1 MDKLEEHI
9 RRNREDLDRYSPP
22 AGLWRNIRKGL
33 RKEKSIMRHWLSIAA
48 ITVIILGTAI
58 ALIRPVH
65 RWSDTNRQKNGDET
79 LTQQADPLLKET
91 ETYYN
96 SLVNT
101 LYKEATPLL
110 TKNPE
115 IKKELNSD
123 LTQIDSIC
131 TDIKKDLKDNIS
143 NKDVV
148 EALIQNYRTKI
159 QILEDMLTVLKE
171 NENNPEKK
179 KSHEL

>member
-22 AGLWRNIRKGL
+22 TGIWRRIRKEL
-33 RKEKSIMRHWLSIAA
+33 KKKKPVMRLWISVAA
-48 ITVIILGTAI
+48 MIVVILGTAI
-58 ALIRPVH
+58 ALFRPVY
-65 RWSDTNRQKNGDET
+65 RWSNTNSEKHNDEGP
-79 LTQQADPLLKET
+79 TQLDPQLKET
-91 ETYYN
+91 EIYYN
-96 SLVNT
+96 NLVNS

-123 LTQIDSIC
+123 LSHLDSIC
-131 TDIKKDLKDNIS
+131 VDLKKDLKDNVS
-143 NKDVV
+143 NQDVI
-148 EALIQNYRTKI
+148 EALIQNYRIKI
-159 QILEDMLTVLKE
+159 NILEDMLTVLKA
-171 NENNPEKK
+171 NENNHEKE